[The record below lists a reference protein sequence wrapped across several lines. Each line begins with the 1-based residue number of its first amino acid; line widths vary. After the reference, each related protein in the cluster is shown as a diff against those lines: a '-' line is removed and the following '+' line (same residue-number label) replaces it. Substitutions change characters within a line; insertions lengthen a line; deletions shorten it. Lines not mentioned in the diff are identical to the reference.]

1 MTAKPPIV
9 AAGAVVTRKSKK
21 GTEVLL
27 VHRPKY
33 DDWAFPKGKLD
44 PGEHP
49 TSAAVREVEEET
61 GVRIVL
67 GPPLARQTYTVR
79 NGEPREKL
87 VHYWVGRLAAGEDGD
102 LSGYAPNTEIDE
114 VAWVPLERAGLRMTY
129 ERDRETLAEA
139 MGFRK
144 ATSPL
149 VVLRHGSA
157 FPRKEWRH
165 DDRDRPLADE
175 GRAEAKALVP
185 LLAAFGVRRVV
196 SSSSN
201 RCWTTVEPY
210 ADATHVDLEMTDV
223 LSEEDATA
231 ATVGY
236 RVGLLAA
243 TGTPTV
249 VCTHRPVLPMVFEAL
264 GVEDRKL
271 EAGQLLVVHLRKG
284 AVVAEELVDPR
295 DALEK
300 PPRPS

>member
-9 AAGAVVTRKSKK
+9 AAGAVVTRKS
-21 GTEVLL
+21 GSGVEVLL

-67 GPPLARQTYTVR
+67 GPALAHQDYVVR
-79 NGEPREKL
+79 NGEPRDKV
-87 VHYWVGRLAAGEDGD
+87 VHYWVGRLADGEDGD
-102 LSGYAPNTEIDE
+102 VSGYHPNTEIDE
-114 VAWVPLERAGLRMTY
+114 VVWVPLERAALRLTY

-139 MGFRK
+139 TALRK
-144 ATSPL
+144 RTAPL
-149 VVLRHGSA
+149 VVLRHASA

-165 DDRDRPLADE
+165 DDRDRPLADA
-175 GRAEAKALVP
+175 GRAEAQALIP

-210 ADATHVDLEMTDV
+210 ADAAHVDLEMTDV
-223 LSEEDATA
+223 LSEEDATP

-243 TGTPTV
+243 QDTPTV
-249 VCTHRPVLPMVFEAL
+249 LCTHRPVLPMVFEAL
-264 GVEDRKL
+264 GIAERKL
-271 EAGQLLVVHLRKG
+271 DTGQLLVVHLRKG
-284 AVVAEELVDPR
+284 VVVAGQLLDPR
-295 DALEK
+295 DVN
-300 PPRPS
+300 RVTS